1 MRLWLACTLKTVLA
15 LAPPVIDSK
24 GTSAAVVGR
33 RPLFRSCAAASVFLA
48 ASQAQARNL
57 PESTGATGDAR
68 GSVAALVPIVSLE
81 SALLAATAAVSARTL
96 DSAAKALNASP
107 ASERDFKRV
116 FDEYSADVSY
126 KQRYMDSNAFVVC
139 PTRRLATRAPSPEP
153 RANGERERP
162 RFAQWRASAFVD
174 YTKGYDG
181 PGRKSIE
188 DDPAAE
194 RQTKQFGYRND
205 VWTNVDDARAEVKY
219 LLTDGKGEST
229 KDLELMLQ
237 RAGVALTSY
246 IELAPPAD
254 IAEARASA
262 ASRK

>member
-1 MRLWLACTLKTVLA
+1 MRREGSEGGRPRNPARCRNDAPA
-15 LAPPVIDSK
+15 LGTHGASCHSDAPHAD
-24 GTSAAVVGR
+24 
-33 RPLFRSCAAASVFLA
+33 LDASL
-48 ASQAQARNL
+48 
-57 PESTGATGDAR
+57 
-68 GSVAALVPIVSLE
+68 
-81 SALLAATAAVSARTL
+81 
-96 DSAAKALNASP
+96 
-107 ASERDFKRV
+107 
-116 FDEYSADVSY
+116 
-126 KQRYMDSNAFVVC
+126 
-139 PTRRLATRAPSPEP
+139 
-153 RANGERERP
+153 RERP

>member
-1 MRLWLACTLKTVLA
+1 MCGGGRCSFEQCAALALFAWWLPGAGTLTFAGPFVRSSNGYFGAWGGLACSAWLAVEVG
-15 LAPPVIDSK
+15 APCLS
-24 GTSAAVVGR
+24 R
-33 RPLFRSCAAASVFLA
+33 AAASERAAAADPSRAARHLLLASSLLLLVAAVFLFVD
-48 ASQAQARNL
+48 
-57 PESTGATGDAR
+57 GDGEEA
-68 GSVAALVPIVSLE
+68 
-81 SALLAATAAVSARTL
+81 
-96 DSAAKALNASP
+96 
-107 ASERDFKRV
+107 
-116 FDEYSADVSY
+116 
-126 KQRYMDSNAFVVC
+126 
-139 PTRRLATRAPSPEP
+139 RAPSPEP